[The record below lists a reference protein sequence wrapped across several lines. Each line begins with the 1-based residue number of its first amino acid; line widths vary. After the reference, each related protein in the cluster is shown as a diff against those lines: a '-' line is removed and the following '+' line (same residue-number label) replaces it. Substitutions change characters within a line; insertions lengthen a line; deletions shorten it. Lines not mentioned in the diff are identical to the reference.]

1 MSMMIRE
8 AALSKRNEGDGS
20 VGSAVI
26 AAEKCIKKAGIDK
39 QDIDLLINTG
49 IYKEENIAE
58 PAMAA
63 LIQKKLGLSLDPGVY
78 KKDKS
83 TLSFDLFNGA
93 CSFLY
98 AAQVA
103 DAFIRNHERKLVMIV
118 SSEVH
123 PSKKV
128 SPDFPYT
135 HIGSAVLLEKS
146 KKEGRGFR
154 SFMFET
160 SPTGSKS
167 YMGYIDI
174 KAYGPK
180 GRELVNVDIAP
191 DYYEKLEKHTLGAIK
206 EHVLSGDINP
216 SEIDIIITSQSI
228 PGFGEKISK
237 VLGSKGIKSI
247 STYKEFGNAFSSDL
261 VIGYCMANKDGILK
275 NGDKVLFVGAGSG
288 LTAALAVYE
297 V

>member
-58 PAMAA
+58 PAMSA
-63 LIQKKLGLSLDPGVY
+63 LIQKKFGLSLDPGVR
-78 KKDKS
+78 KADKS

-93 CSFLY
+93 CGFLY

-135 HIGSAVLLEKS
+135 HIGSAVLLEES
-146 KKEGRGFR
+146 EKEGRGFR
-154 SFMFET
+154 SFVFET
-160 SPTGSKS
+160 SPKGSNS

-228 PGFGEKISK
+228 PGLGDKIAKSFG
-237 VLGSKGIKSI
+237 LKGIKSI

-261 VIGYCMANKDGILK
+261 VIGYCMANIDGILK
-275 NGDKVLFVGAGSG
+275 RGDKVLFVGAGSG
-288 LTAALAVYE
+288 LTAAFAVYE